1 MFLPNSPNANITN
14 RNLLYKNLENM
25 KKIDLI
31 LNGKVDAKL
40 IDTKKAKI
48 TKAIE
53 VGILNAEDDLLG
65 KELEYANAMAQLGG
79 ASMYENIL
87 CRLVNIK
94 QEIIDIKSGI
104 ETLKAVQADLDEE
117 VEVAG
122 EEATA

>member
-1 MFLPNSPNANITN
+1 
-14 RNLLYKNLENM
+14 M

-65 KELEYANAMAQLGG
+65 KELEYERLLVALGG
-79 ASMYENIL
+79 NAEYSDIL
-87 CRLVNIK
+87 SQLVEIK
-94 QEIIDIKSGI
+94 DDIHIIKAGI
-104 ETLKAVQADLDEE
+104 DALKAVQADLEEE
-117 VEVAG
+117 VE
-122 EEATA
+122 ETSEK

>member
-1 MFLPNSPNANITN
+1 
-14 RNLLYKNLENM
+14 M

-65 KELEYANAMAQLGG
+65 KELEYADAMAQLGA

-94 QEIIDIKSGI
+94 QEIIDIKAGI
-104 ETLKAVQADLDEE
+104 VALKSVQADLDEE
-117 VEVAG
+117 VESADK
-122 EEATA
+122 ETTDSPQ

>member
-1 MFLPNSPNANITN
+1 
-14 RNLLYKNLENM
+14 M

-40 IDTKKAKI
+40 IGTKKAKI
-48 TKAIE
+48 TKTIE
-53 VGILNAEDDLLG
+53 VGLLNAEDDLLG
-65 KELEYANAMAQLGG
+65 KELEYADAMSQLGEV
-79 ASMYENIL
+79 SMYENIL

-104 ETLKAVQADLDEE
+104 EALKAVQADLDEE

-122 EEATA
+122 KEATV

>member
-1 MFLPNSPNANITN
+1 
-14 RNLLYKNLENM
+14 M

-65 KELEYANAMAQLGG
+65 KELEYERLLVSLGG
-79 ASMYENIL
+79 NAEYSDIL
-87 CRLVNIK
+87 AALVAIK
-94 QEIIDIKSGI
+94 EDILIIKAGI
-104 ETLKAVQADLDEE
+104 HALKEVQADLDEE
-117 VEVAG
+117 VEEKS
-122 EEATA
+122 EE

>member
-1 MFLPNSPNANITN
+1 
-14 RNLLYKNLENM
+14 M

-65 KELEYANAMAQLGG
+65 KELEYEQWLATLGG
-79 ASMYENIL
+79 NAEYSEVLNN
-87 CRLVNIK
+87 LVDIK
-94 QEIIDIKSGI
+94 LTIIDIKSGI
-104 ETLKAVQADLDEE
+104 EALKAVQADLDEE
-117 VEVAG
+117 VEDTSV
-122 EEATA
+122 EVEVTTDIEVK

>member
-1 MFLPNSPNANITN
+1 
-14 RNLLYKNLENM
+14 M

-65 KELEYANAMAQLGG
+65 KELEYERWLATLGG
-79 ASMYENIL
+79 NAEYSDVLKN
-87 CRLVNIK
+87 LVDIK
-94 QEIIDIKSGI
+94 LTIIDIKSGI
-104 ETLKAVQADLDEE
+104 EALKAVQADLDEE
-117 VEVAG
+117 VEVAD
-122 EEATA
+122 EEATV